1 MPMRVVLI
9 PCAPSD
15 WCEDGRLLGRTELA
29 LSERGIDRISDWI
42 GELSHAGVSRL
53 FHSPDELA
61 TMTASTLAKALR
73 IPAKPAEE
81 LQEVD
86 LGLWAGLTET
96 ELKSRFAKAHRE
108 LNEAPLNVSPPGGE
122 EVAVAA
128 ERIKNE
134 LKKRLKPSG
143 KHSVVG
149 LVMRPLMLALARAAL
164 GETEPHEIWK
174 ARQLSTPIVIE
185 PDQSEPAL
193 VGSTAE

>member
-1 MPMRVVLI
+1 MRVVLI

-29 LSERGIDRISDWI
+29 LSERGINHISAWI
-42 GELSHAGVSRL
+42 EELNHAGVSRL

-61 TMTASTLAKALR
+61 TMTASTLAKALKVS
-73 IPAKPAEE
+73 AKPAEE

-86 LGLWAGLTET
+86 LGLWAGLTES

-128 ERIKNE
+128 ERIKNG
-134 LKKRLKPSG
+134 LKKRVKPNG
-143 KHSVVG
+143 KQAAVG

-164 GETEPHEIWK
+164 GETAPHEIWK

-193 VGSTAE
+193 VGSTTE